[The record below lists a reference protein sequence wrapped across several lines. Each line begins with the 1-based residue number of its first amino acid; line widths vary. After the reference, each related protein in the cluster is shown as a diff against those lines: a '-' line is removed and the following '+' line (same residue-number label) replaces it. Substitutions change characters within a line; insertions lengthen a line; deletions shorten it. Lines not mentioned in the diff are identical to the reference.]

1 MADSLIDAPH
11 LLIFVILD
19 FSVSIFSRKG
29 ILRAKIFV
37 LAFGLVIVGLLSL
50 CLMTSFLWLLTNL
63 KDFFVFRPLFLAL
76 FYNVWSTWS

>member
-1 MADSLIDAPH
+1 MADSLIDASH

-29 ILRAKIFV
+29 IHRAKISV
-37 LAFGLVIVGLLSL
+37 LAFGLFIVGLLSL